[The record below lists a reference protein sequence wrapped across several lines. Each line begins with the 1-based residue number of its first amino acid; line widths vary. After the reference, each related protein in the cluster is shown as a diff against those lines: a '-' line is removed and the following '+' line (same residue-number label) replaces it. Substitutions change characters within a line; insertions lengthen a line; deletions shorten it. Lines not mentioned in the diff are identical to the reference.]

1 MASLSMPAPSRP
13 AVTRDTALR
22 PVPWRKLA
30 WVIWRQHRIALAGVA
45 VLLAGLAGY
54 LLIQGLKI
62 RHAYAAVVACH
73 PASSFACIYL
83 QDDFRDAYWTDA
95 EITAALLLAVPVLI
109 GAFLGAPALAREL
122 ETGTY
127 RYAWTQ
133 GFQRTRWTIGKL
145 ATIAVL
151 ITAATAALGQLF
163 SWYYQPFIAE
173 GQQSP
178 LIPALFDLSGV
189 AFAAWTLAA
198 FAIGALAG
206 MLTRRVVPAM
216 ATTLAIYAGL
226 GFGIPAFL
234 RGHYMTPLTT
244 TSPNISNGNGWV
256 LSQWY
261 TGPGGRPVSQA
272 TITQLIQVYQPQTT
286 QISPTTTQ
294 TNLDPVGYLA
304 QHGYTQWTSYQP
316 AGRFWPFQLIEGGW
330 LLALSL
336 LLIAAT
342 VWLVR
347 HRAA

>member
-145 ATIAVL
+145 ATLAIL

-226 GFGIPAFL
+226 AVVTPAFL
-234 RGHYMTPLTT
+234 RGHYMAPLTT
-244 TSPNISNGNGWV
+244 TSPHITGSAWI
-256 LSQWY
+256 LRQWY
-261 TGPGGRPVSQA
+261 TGPGGADVSSA
-272 TITQLIQVYQPQTT
+272 TIAQT
-286 QISPTTTQ
+286 
-294 TNLDPVGYLA
+294 LRELA
-304 QHGYTQWTSYQP
+304 ATHRDAAEFLRQQGFTQWTSYQP
-316 AGRFWPFQLIEGGW
+316 ASRLWAFQWIEGGW

-347 HRAA
+347 HRAAGR

>member
-1 MASLSMPAPSRP
+1 MISLSTPAAAP
-13 AVTRDTALR
+13 AASARDTRLR

-45 VLLAGLAGY
+45 VLFAALAAY

-62 RHAYAAVVACH
+62 HQAYAPVAACH
-73 PASSFACIYL
+73 PASSIGCSDILSEFN
-83 QDDFRDAYWTDA
+83 DAYWNDA
-95 EITAALLLAVPVLI
+95 EITGALLQVIPALI

-145 ATIAVL
+145 ATLAVL
-151 ITAATAALGQLF
+151 ITAATAAFSQLF
-163 SWYYQPFIAE
+163 AWYYQPFITD
-173 GQQSP
+173 GQQSW
-178 LIPALFDLSGV
+178 LTPAAFDLHGIGY
-189 AFAAWTLAA
+189 AAWTLAA
-198 FAIGALAG
+198 FATGALAG
-206 MLTRRVVPAM
+206 MLIRRVVPAM
-216 ATTLAIYAGL
+216 ATTLAVYTGL
-226 GFGIPAFL
+226 ALATPTFL
-234 RGHYMTPLTT
+234 RGHYMTPLTVKG
-244 TSPNISNGNGWV
+244 PHINNGNIWV

-261 TGPGGRPVSQA
+261 TGPGGQRLDQA
-272 TITQLIQVYQPQTT
+272 TVTQFLHSYQP
-286 QISPTTTQ
+286 
-294 TNLDPVGYLA
+294 DYLVK
-304 QHGYTQWTSYQP
+304 HGFTEWTSYQP
-316 AGRFWPFQLIEGGW
+316 ATRFWPFQLIEGGW

>member
-1 MASLSMPAPSRP
+1 MISLRTPAAAPAASARE
-13 AVTRDTALR
+13 TRLR
-22 PVPWRKLA
+22 PVPWRKLV

-45 VLLAGLAGY
+45 VLFAGLAAY

-62 RHAYAAVVACH
+62 HQAYAPVAACH
-73 PASSFACIYL
+73 PASSIGC
-83 QDDFRDAYWTDA
+83 RDILSEFKSTYWTDA
-95 EITAALLLAVPVLI
+95 EITGALLQVIPALI

-145 ATIAVL
+145 ATLAVL
-151 ITAATAALGQLF
+151 ITAATAAFSQLF
-163 SWYYQPFIAE
+163 GWYYQPFITD
-173 GQQSP
+173 GQQSW
-178 LIPALFDLSGV
+178 LTPAAFDLHGIGY
-189 AFAAWTLAA
+189 AAWTLAA

-206 MLTRRVVPAM
+206 MLIRRVVPAM

-226 GFGIPAFL
+226 ALATPTFL
-234 RGHYMTPLTT
+234 RGHYLTPLTT
-244 TSPNISNGNGWV
+244 KSHDISNGNAWV

-261 TGPGGRPVSQA
+261 VGRDGQRLDQA
-272 TITQLIQVYQPQTT
+272 TVTQLLHSYQP
-286 QISPTTTQ
+286 
-294 TNLDPVGYLA
+294 DYLVK
-304 QHGYTQWTSYQP
+304 HGFTQWTSYQP
-316 AGRFWPFQLIEGGW
+316 AARFWPFQLIEGGW

>member
-1 MASLSMPAPSRP
+1 MISLSTPAAAP
-13 AVTRDTALR
+13 AASARDTRLR

-45 VLLAGLAGY
+45 VLLAGLAAY

-62 RHAYAAVVACH
+62 HQAYAPVAACH
-73 PASSFACIYL
+73 PASSIACTAIKTAFTSTYL
-83 QDDFRDAYWTDA
+83 TDA
-95 EITAALLLAVPVLI
+95 EIMGALLQVIPALI

-145 ATIAVL
+145 ATLAVL
-151 ITAATAALGQLF
+151 ITAATAAFSQLF
-163 SWYYQPFIAE
+163 AWYYQPFITD
-173 GQQSP
+173 GQQSW
-178 LIPALFDLSGV
+178 LTPAAFDLHGI
-189 AFAAWTLAA
+189 AYAAWALAA

-206 MLTRRVVPAM
+206 MLIRRVVPAM

-226 GFGIPAFL
+226 ALATPTFL

-244 TSPNISNGNGWV
+244 NSHISGGSGWV
-256 LSQWY
+256 LSQSY
-261 TGPGGRPVSQA
+261 VAPDGERLSQSTIAQILRSYPPGW
-272 TITQLIQVYQPQTT
+272 
-286 QISPTTTQ
+286 
-294 TNLDPVGYLA
+294 LA
-304 QHGYTQWTSYQP
+304 KHGFTEWTSYQP
-316 AGRFWPFQLIEGGW
+316 AARFWPFQLIEGGW

>member
-1 MASLSMPAPSRP
+1 MTSLSTPAASP
-13 AVTRDTALR
+13 AAFAPDTRLR

-30 WVIWRQHRIALAGVA
+30 WVIWRQHRLALAGVA
-45 VLLAGLAGY
+45 VLLAGLAAY

-62 RHAYAAVVACH
+62 HHAYAPVAACH
-73 PASSFACIYL
+73 PASSIACVDI
-83 QDDFRDAYWTDA
+83 QSDFRNAFWTDA
-95 EITAALLLAVPVLI
+95 EIMAALLQAVPALI

-133 GFQRTRWTIGKL
+133 GFERTRWTAGQL
-145 ATIAVL
+145 ATLAVL
-151 ITAATAALGQLF
+151 ITAATAAFSQLF
-163 SWYYQPFIAE
+163 AWYYQPFIAM

-178 LIPALFDLSGV
+178 LIPPLFDLRGA

-206 MLTRRVVPAM
+206 MLIRRVVPAM
-216 ATTLAIYAGL
+216 ATTLAAWAGL
-226 GFGIPAFL
+226 ALATPAFL
-234 RGHYMTPLTT
+234 RGHYMAPLTT
-244 TSPNISNGNGWV
+244 TSPNISDGTAWV
-256 LSQWY
+256 VSQWY
-261 TGPGGRPVSQA
+261 TGPGGKPVSQA
-272 TITQLIQVYQPQTT
+272 AITQLLQVYRPQTT
-286 QISPTTTQ
+286 QISPTTSQ
-294 TNLDPVGYLA
+294 TTLDPVGYLA

-316 AGRFWPFQLIEGGW
+316 ASRFWPFQWIEGGW
-330 LLALSL
+330 LVALSL